1 MHYASGG
8 DDDDDDDDDDDE
20 LLLQYVCM
28 TESIKLLSYFQPGPL
43 PEVLIIANLQHAA
56 SRT

>member
-8 DDDDDDDDDDDE
+8 DDDDDDDDDE

-43 PEVLIIANLQHAA
+43 PEVLTIPNLQHAA